1 MGSLEDNL
9 GARKMADLENAE
21 VVDLRDMSTYNGTVK
36 SASAAEEA
44 AFGFSTDMLLVED
57 VNRCKTVAIP
67 VASARITF

>member
-21 VVDLRDMSTYNGTVK
+21 VVDLRDMSTYSGKVK

-44 AFGFSTDMLLVED
+44 AFGFST
-57 VNRCKTVAIP
+57 
-67 VASARITF
+67 FG